1 MIKGKISPFNQKSRN
16 ATMETMKIGYIAIS
30 KASWMTPKIDAI
42 AKRTFENL
50 QTLPAEILYHGV
62 TTTEGEAAARAEEFA
77 RAGVDAVV
85 MHFVTFP
92 VGATIPAAASFLT
105 TVASYGGLKL

>member
-1 MIKGKISPFNQKSRN
+1 
-16 ATMETMKIGYIAIS
+16 METMKIGYIAIS

-62 TTTEGEAAARAEEFA
+62 TTTEGKPR
-77 RAGVDAVV
+77 
-85 MHFVTFP
+85 P
-92 VGATIPAAASFLT
+92 
-105 TVASYGGLKL
+105 GLKSSPAPALTRS

>member
-1 MIKGKISPFNQKSRN
+1 
-16 ATMETMKIGYIAIS
+16 METMKIGYIAIS

-92 VGATIPAAASFLT
+92 VGATIPAAASPSSST
-105 TVASYGGLKL
+105 